1 MPVPT
6 STKMERELNANKS
19 SVERLRLIDA
29 DEDTPPTQ
37 TPASRRQV
45 VYALWF
51 WYFLSL
57 ALRITQSS
65 ISNVLCGLVVA

>member
-1 MPVPT
+1 MPVPR
-6 STKMERELNANKS
+6 STKMERESNANKS
-19 SVERLRLIDA
+19 SVERLRLTDA

-51 WYFLSL
+51 WYSL
-57 ALRITQSS
+57 LPSSRYS
-65 ISNVLCGLVVA
+65 ISNVLRGRAAD